1 MGTRRQSTIKGV
13 EYDLDI
19 QCEKSPHD
27 HPHQAVRPLFKYV
40 DETVFQ
46 KPTFQSF
53 IALLDNYTASL
64 GVAESYTQQEA
75 AEMERFLAVVMD
87 TACMRYTYEWLTR
100 KKKLPAQQDKFVAAV
115 YSAWFDLYRRKVKND
130 SSGFEHVFLG
140 ERDNAKRCLGCTIG
154 YSFTLRKRRDSLT
167 IRARFAKSN
176 ATPTRSSSL
185 LFNSNG
191 TVRRSSS
198 QVH

>member
-1 MGTRRQSTIKGV
+1 M

-27 HPHQAVRPLFKYV
+27 HRDQAVRPLFKYV

-115 YSAWFDLYRRKVKND
+115 YSAWFDLYRRK
-130 SSGFEHVFLG
+130 SQ
-140 ERDNAKRCLGCTIG
+140 KRQQR
-154 YSFTLRKRRDSLT
+154 LRACISRGKR
-167 IRARFAKSN
+167 
-176 ATPTRSSSL
+176 
-185 LFNSNG
+185 
-191 TVRRSSS
+191 
-198 QVH
+198 